1 MGSAAAPS
9 GGIPAG
15 PACACVSVWFNTP
28 AMQTSSRGFQIHYTV
43 AGEGPPLMLVAPT
56 LGAAAHWFDAGYV
69 AALAPSWR
77 VINVDPLGHGNSD
90 TPHDPDAYEAAGV
103 TQDLVAVLDAEG
115 VDRATVWGYS
125 RGGWLTCSLAAAH
138 PERVDRIVVGGFAM
152 HAHEDEVARLL
163 APLAGFL
170 RRSDWASL
178 WQALG
183 VSDVG
188 FQKMIE
194 DANDPLA
201 VAAAIDGSLR
211 PTRLIDSAAVRCPA
225 SYYVGSEDR
234 IVPHVRTDVQAL
246 GATLDV
252 IAGQAHA
259 GAFFAAAEPV
269 LGAVRLRLQ
278 P

>member
-1 MGSAAAPS
+1 
-9 GGIPAG
+9 
-15 PACACVSVWFNTP
+15 
-28 AMQTSSRGFQIHYTV
+28 MQTTSRGFRIHYTV
-43 AGEGPPLMLVAPT
+43 DGEGPPLMLVAQT
-56 LGAAAHWFDAGYV
+56 LGAAQHWLDAGYV

-103 TQDLVAVLDAEG
+103 TEDLVAVLDAEG

-138 PERVDRIVVGGFAM
+138 PERVDRIVVGGYAM
-152 HAHEDEVARLL
+152 HAHEEEVARLL
-163 APLAGFL
+163 APLAGIL

-183 VSDVG
+183 VSDIG

-201 VAAAIDGSLR
+201 GNGTLTWPHSGTLKWPHPVRPAADCSSLMKLERKAADRDGITSGDVRADKKRSR
-211 PTRLIDSAAVRCPA
+211 P
-225 SYYVGSEDR
+225 
-234 IVPHVRTDVQAL
+234 
-246 GATLDV
+246 
-252 IAGQAHA
+252 
-259 GAFFAAAEPV
+259 
-269 LGAVRLRLQ
+269 
-278 P
+278 